1 MSCIAAALRPRR
13 FEISHYFR
21 LSTAS
26 RNLERQRDALKAA
39 DCRRLFA
46 DKKSGKTA
54 DRPELAARHAF
65 LTEGDTLVVP
75 NLNRSAPGGPPVP
88 SNPPPRR
95 QHPDSP
101 GWARPAHLHHID
113 TQDCPPNQD
122 HFRRQPLFL
131 GSSTP
136 SVCALNAS
144 GFDTPSAAR
153 RPCSRAAVYCAE
165 VSGTT
170 IPFSRTWSALDHDRC
185 GRRETR
191 FRRRIALEP
200 ARARARRCHWRGLC
214 LV

>member
-101 GWARPAHLHHID
+101 GI
-113 TQDCPPNQD
+113 
-122 HFRRQPLFL
+122 
-131 GSSTP
+131 
-136 SVCALNAS
+136 ALWI
-144 GFDTPSAAR
+144 AAGLL
-153 RPCSRAAVYCAE
+153 AAVAMSSGISKTFVPKDRLAAFHQRAFAYGWTADAGGGLLKTLGVVE
-165 VSGTT
+165 VLAAVGL
-170 IPFSRTWSALDHDRC
+170 ILPAAL
-185 GRRETR
+185 GV
-191 FRRRIALEP
+191 AP
-200 ARARARRCHWRGLC
+200 V
-214 LV
+214 LVPVTAVC